1 MKHGVPVMVVVLL
14 LLTVA
19 LEAAPVG
26 KPRAP
31 LCRKR
36 SALSLPAPTQDAS
49 TPVDLGSAT
58 CDFAPIQVDLA
69 QAPQASE
76 NGGFYYQVG
85 PFEAPGTL
93 FAETYGGSDET
104 GCWDSLIEVLL
115 VEQGNTYTAGWFNN
129 ENGWCAQM
137 AYSVSDYDVE
147 QKRKFLIRFS
157 NSAYG
162 YYDPWWGSEPHT
174 TYGGYTFR
182 MAYTCLNISTCP
194 SVTISNV
201 FLPPNGKMVN
211 MNITALP
218 LRPSLPSPE
227 LRITAIQQNQPVPAV
242 KNGRPKATAVY
253 STGFTAG
260 GTVNYQ
266 LAADRD
272 GSNQAG
278 RTYFVSYEA
287 RTDDGSCTGMA
298 KEPRL
303 LSVGQAQL
311 VSSVEAVE
319 QVCSWPLLRLLPALR
334 AHPRLLVTP
343 GERLY
348 AAAATLQQ
356 QLRLSEEGL
365 ALALR
370 RAPAALL
377 VPAGQLADLLAEL
390 AANLAVPTDVAADI
404 LLQEPQL
411 LLRRPGAVSAV
422 LGSLRSTFQLS
433 SDELLQVVEYDP
445 TVLCW
450 SPGSLADSSS
460 KFKEAAG
467 RHKAWAAEYKQLMSK
482 PVNVARAL
490 RIEPLRLLRLTFL
503 LRSRMAAS
511 CSLKAAVSM
520 SGRQFV
526 GQYPGYAAWL
536 AQHYSAG
543 GVPRQYRGIELDED
557 EDEDD
562 EGEEE

>member
-1 MKHGVPVMVVVLL
+1 MVL
-14 LLTVA
+14 
-19 LEAAPVG
+19 
-26 KPRAP
+26 
-31 LCRKR
+31 
-36 SALSLPAPTQDAS
+36 Q
-49 TPVDLGSAT
+49 
-58 CDFAPIQVDLA
+58 
-69 QAPQASE
+69 
-76 NGGFYYQVG
+76 
-85 PFEAPGTL
+85 
-93 FAETYGGSDET
+93 
-104 GCWDSLIEVLL
+104 
-115 VEQGNTYTAGWFNN
+115 
-129 ENGWCAQM
+129 
-137 AYSVSDYDVE
+137 
-147 QKRKFLIRFS
+147 
-157 NSAYG
+157 
-162 YYDPWWGSEPHT
+162 
-174 TYGGYTFR
+174 
-182 MAYTCLNISTCP
+182 
-194 SVTISNV
+194 
-201 FLPPNGKMVN
+201 
-211 MNITALP
+211 
-218 LRPSLPSPE
+218 
-227 LRITAIQQNQPVPAV
+227 
-242 KNGRPKATAVY
+242 
-253 STGFTAG
+253 
-260 GTVNYQ
+260 
-266 LAADRD
+266 
-272 GSNQAG
+272 
-278 RTYFVSYEA
+278 
-287 RTDDGSCTGMA
+287 
-298 KEPRL
+298 EPRL

-334 AHPRLLVTP
+334 AYPRLLVTP

-377 VPAGQLADLLAEL
+377 VPSGQLADLLAEL
-390 AANLAVPTDVAADI
+390 AAALAVPTDVAADI

-422 LGSLRSTFQLS
+422 LGALRSTFQLS

-450 SPGSLADSSS
+450 SPGALADSSS
-460 KFKEAAG
+460 KFREAAG

-526 GQYPGYAAWL
+526 AQYPGYAAWL
-536 AQHYSAG
+536 AQRYSAG
-543 GVPRQYRGIELDED
+543 GVPRQYRGAELDED